1 MASSFGWT
9 VVSTLG
15 IGLKIKSTVRVLT
28 YTVMVVFTQA
38 LGTITKCTATVNSLG
53 RTEAPTKATMTKTSG
68 RVKVYTSGLMAGA
81 TKAAL
86 KTANS
91 MGKDDS
97 ISRGTSQRPDFGTTG
112 NSYCR
117 RSDRSVKLI
126 SDLNSLKFD
135 KYCGVSEEG
144 KNLIV
149 EGFEPS
155 PFRTGA

>member
-15 IGLKIKSTVRVLT
+15 IGLKIKSTARVLT

-53 RTEAPTKATMTKTSG
+53 QTEAPTKATMTKTSG
-68 RVKVYTSGLMAGA
+68 RVKVCTSGLMEGA

-86 KTANS
+86 KMANS
-91 MGKDDS
+91 MVKHDS
-97 ISRGTSQRPDFGTTG
+97 TSRGTSQRPDFGTMG
-112 NSYCR
+112 NSYYS

-126 SDLNSLKFD
+126 SDLNSLK
-135 KYCGVSEEG
+135 
-144 KNLIV
+144 LISIV
-149 EGFEPS
+149 L
-155 PFRTGA
+155 